1 MIQWTTPTLRLTVR
15 GADLTGTDVH
25 ATIKQSGRDP
35 IEGEVTSVTYD
46 DEANAT
52 VVLADFT
59 QAQTGGIRR
68 GEATA
73 RAANVD
79 QNNSKVAVKGE
90 LWRVAKD
97 SCPSKCFYQNVVDI
111 FNDTI
116 IQTA

>member
-15 GADLTGTDVH
+15 GADLTGTDVY

-59 QAQTGGIRR
+59 QAQTGSIRK
-68 GEATA
+68 GEATVQL
-73 RAANVD
+73 NIVTVD
-79 QNNSKVAVKGE
+79 GRRLA
-90 LWRVAKD
+90 
-97 SCPSKCFYQNVVDI
+97 
-111 FNDTI
+111 
-116 IQTA
+116 TAEKRIEVGDNHIKEVLEYGN

>member
-15 GADLTGTDVH
+15 GADLTGTDVY

-46 DEANAT
+46 AEDEAT

-68 GEATA
+68 GEATVQL
-73 RAANVD
+73 NFVTVD
-79 QNNSKVAVKGE
+79 GRRLA
-90 LWRVAKD
+90 
-97 SCPSKCFYQNVVDI
+97 
-111 FNDTI
+111 
-116 IQTA
+116 TAEKRIEVGDNHIKEVLEYGN

>member
-46 DEANAT
+46 VDEGAT

-59 QAQTGGIRR
+59 QLQTGSVRR
-68 GEATA
+68 GEATVQL
-73 RAANVD
+73 NFVTVD
-79 QNNSKVAVKGE
+79 GRRLATAEKRIEVGNNHIKEVLAYG
-90 LWRVAKD
+90 
-97 SCPSKCFYQNVVDI
+97 
-111 FNDTI
+111 
-116 IQTA
+116 